1 MSENNE
7 DWNFLFNPPSDE
19 PYCPYCGARC
29 YHAICWCPLHKRF
42 ECIFQR
48 ENERDVMRPKRK
60 EALKF
65 FIRELIKSWDELVE
79 EAELHL
85 DEREE
90 NYIVYRYALL
100 LFALNRA
107 SNSDSRFAKPFKELI
122 RCYLK

>member
-1 MSENNE
+1 
-7 DWNFLFNPPSDE
+7 
-19 PYCPYCGARC
+19 
-29 YHAICWCPLHKRF
+29 
-42 ECIFQR
+42 
-48 ENERDVMRPKRK
+48 MRPKRK

-85 DEREE
+85 DETEE

-107 SNSDSRFAKPFKELI
+107 PNSDSRFAKP
-122 RCYLK
+122 LKN

>member
-1 MSENNE
+1 MSENNG

-19 PYCPYCGARC
+19 PHCPYCGAHE
-29 YHAICWCPLHKRF
+29 YHIECWCPLHKRF
-42 ECIFQR
+42 ECSTLR
-48 ENERDVMRPKRK
+48 ERERAEVKEKRK
-60 EALKF
+60 EALNF
-65 FIRELIKSWDELVE
+65 FINELRKSWDDLVE

-107 SNSDSRFAKPFKELI
+107 PNSDSRFAKPFNELI

>member
-1 MSENNE
+1 
-7 DWNFLFNPPSDE
+7 
-19 PYCPYCGARC
+19 
-29 YHAICWCPLHKRF
+29 
-42 ECIFQR
+42 
-48 ENERDVMRPKRK
+48 MRPKRK

-85 DEREE
+85 DETEE

-107 SNSDSRFAKPFKELI
+107 PNSDSRYAKPFIELI